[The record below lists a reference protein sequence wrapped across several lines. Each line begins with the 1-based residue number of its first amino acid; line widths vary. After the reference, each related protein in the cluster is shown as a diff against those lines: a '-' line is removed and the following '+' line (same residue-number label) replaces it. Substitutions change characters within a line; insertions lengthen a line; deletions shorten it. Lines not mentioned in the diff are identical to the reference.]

1 MKKSVRLYHMIEY
14 CNEKRNFKLNDL
26 MSEFNISRSTALR
39 DIKEIEALGV
49 PLYSSTGKNGG
60 YMTIGNRNQTKIAI
74 TDEELK
80 ALVFTLS
87 SISNVSKL
95 PFQTEY
101 QEILKKLYN

>member
-1 MKKSVRLYHMIEY
+1 
-14 CNEKRNFKLNDL
+14 
-26 MSEFNISRSTALR
+26 
-39 DIKEIEALGV
+39 
-49 PLYSSTGKNGG
+49 
-60 YMTIGNRNQTKIAI
+60 MTIGNRNQTKIAI

-101 QEILKKLYN
+101 QEILKNYIIIRIKRIDKPV

>member
-1 MKKSVRLYHMIEY
+1 
-14 CNEKRNFKLNDL
+14 
-26 MSEFNISRSTALR
+26 MSEFNISRSTAFKGYKGSIR
-39 DIKEIEALGV
+39 V

-101 QEILKKLYN
+101 QEILKSYIIIRIKRIDKPV

>member
-1 MKKSVRLYHMIEY
+1 
-14 CNEKRNFKLNDL
+14 
-26 MSEFNISRSTALR
+26 
-39 DIKEIEALGV
+39 
-49 PLYSSTGKNGG
+49 
-60 YMTIGNRNQTKIAI
+60 MTIGNRNQTKIAI

-101 QEILKKLYN
+101 QEILKSYIIIRIKRIDKPV

>member
-1 MKKSVRLYHMIEY
+1 
-14 CNEKRNFKLNDL
+14 
-26 MSEFNISRSTALR
+26 
-39 DIKEIEALGV
+39 
-49 PLYSSTGKNGG
+49 
-60 YMTIGNRNQTKIAI
+60 MTIGNRNQTKIAI

-101 QEILKKLYN
+101 QEILKKLYNNSNKKN